1 MEEKRKIKEEGKII
15 LLDTDIFIDFF
26 RGIKNAEELISKNI
40 NKIIFSAIT
49 ESELLAGNICK
60 NKNEEER
67 VLHFL
72 SQFEKIPVDNPLVQV
87 AAKYKRNYS
96 IALPDAIIAA
106 SAFSNDAILVT
117 RNIKDFK
124 MINEIITDKPY

>member
-1 MEEKRKIKEEGKII
+1 MEEKRKKI
-15 LLDTDIFIDFF
+15 LMDTDIFIDFF

-40 NKIIFSAIT
+40 NQIIFSAIT

-60 NKNEEER
+60 NKNEEEK

-72 SQFEKIPVDNPLVQV
+72 SQFEKIPVDNPLVQI
-87 AAKYKRNYS
+87 AAKYKRNFD

-117 RNIKDFK
+117 RNIKDFSK
-124 MINEIITDKPY
+124 IKEIIIDKPY